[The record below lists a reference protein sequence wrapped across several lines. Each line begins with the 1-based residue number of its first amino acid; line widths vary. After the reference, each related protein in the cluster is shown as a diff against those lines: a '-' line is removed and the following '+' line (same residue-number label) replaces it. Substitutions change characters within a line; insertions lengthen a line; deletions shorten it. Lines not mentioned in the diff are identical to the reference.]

1 MMRKHKVFPLTEEG
15 ARPGKGFSETSNK
28 LTKAKLI
35 TN

>member
-1 MMRKHKVFPLTEEG
+1 MRKHKVFPLTEEG
-15 ARPGKGFSETSNK
+15 ARRPGKGFSETSNK